1 MKPIRYLLACCLT
14 AMAGSASAVTYE
26 TYNYPGD
33 SNPISLGTLG
43 DLLFNVNQTGSG
55 VDFTHY
61 FRFTTQGSFSGL
73 VAGAFV
79 TPIVF
84 GSATIADI
92 AALSM
97 GLYVDDGVIDGTDT
111 LLASDILGSGDSA
124 LDIMQVVS
132 AGNYYLKIEGS
143 TASGPSILG
152 GAYSAGIT
160 VSPVPEAET
169 WAMMAAGLGLVG
181 MQLRRRTRGG
191 KLTS

>member
-1 MKPIRYLLACCLT
+1 MKPIRTLLACCLT
-14 AMAGSASAVTYE
+14 AMAGSASAVTF
-26 TYNYPGD
+26 NYPGD

-43 DLLFNVNQTGSG
+43 DLVFNVNQSGSG

-84 GSATIADI
+84 GSTTYADL

-111 LLASDILGSGDSA
+111 LLASDALGPGDSA
-124 LDIMQVVS
+124 LDIMQAVS

-143 TASGPSILG
+143 TASGSNILG

-169 WAMMAAGLGLVG
+169 WAMMAVGLGLVG

-191 KLTS
+191 RLMG